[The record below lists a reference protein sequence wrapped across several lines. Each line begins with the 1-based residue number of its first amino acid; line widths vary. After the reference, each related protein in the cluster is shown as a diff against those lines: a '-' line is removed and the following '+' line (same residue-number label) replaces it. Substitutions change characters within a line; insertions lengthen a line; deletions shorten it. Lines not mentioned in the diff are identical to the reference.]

1 MNESAMKLKGMFCAS
16 VCVVLLAASAAAP
29 SLAGA
34 TEIPEDVN
42 AATLVKALA
51 ALEGGRLAQ
60 AVELYSRLINTRK
73 LSPELLARA
82 LLNRGLAHQ
91 RLGHHA
97 AAITDYDAALR
108 IDALTTRARVKA
120 LYNRALAFR
129 ALGDAGRAIEDLTAA
144 LYLDPAFAPAYFAR
158 GNILHER
165 GLYYLA
171 LADYDQALAH
181 GHPEKYRVHYARA
194 LLFSALN
201 SLARTKEAL
210 YAALKEKPDFAPAR
224 KRLSA
229 ILNGEIPKTRLFAD
243 LAQAPKKRIVARIG
257 GAAEGV
263 MTTPRTASVMI
274 AGAPVLNLMKPPQ
287 AEPVPPPGADDVA
300 RATSVAAA
308 AAPGA
313 TPKEAPRQQAWRV
326 ASTQPVAPAGARQ
339 RAKAGETAEA
349 VSITSMG
356 TKASMAP
363 MQTAAPASSSAS
375 AKGATSTLRTAS
387 IAPATAAA
395 TEQAQ
400 ATQPAP
406 DGWAIQLAAQRT
418 AEAQSAAAGARRQAR
433 HHPGRGARK
442 GRVLPHPAG
451 GLCRPQER
459 TAPLPPAEAQP
470 HLVPGDARQWLNE
483 HIPMTETIGGRAAC
497 RARPSP
503 FFRPA
508 QWWAGAGALVIPPR
522 SC

>member
-1 MNESAMKLKGMFCAS
+1 MKLKGMFCAS

-34 TEIPEDVN
+34 TEASEDVN

-91 RLGHHA
+91 KLGHHA

-108 IDALTTRARVKA
+108 IDALATRARVKA

-129 ALGDAGRAIEDLTAA
+129 AQGDAGRAIEDLTAA

-210 YAALKEKPDFAPAR
+210 YAALKEKPDFEPAR

-243 LAQAPKKRIVARIG
+243 LAQAPKKRIAARIG

-287 AEPVPPPGADDVA
+287 AEPVPPPGADDG
-300 RATSVAAA
+300 AAA
-308 AAPGA
+308 APVAGAAPGA
-313 TPKEAPRQQAWRV
+313 TPKAAPRQQAWRV
-326 ASTQPVAPAGARQ
+326 ASTQPVAPAGARRQ
-339 RAKAGETAEA
+339 RMKAGGTAKAATSMASMTAMTPMTSMRAEA
-349 VSITSMG
+349 
-356 TKASMAP
+356 
-363 MQTAAPASSSAS
+363 SAES
-375 AKGATSTLRTAS
+375 AGGDAATSTLRTAS
-387 IAPATAAA
+387 IAPATGAARK
-395 TEQAQ
+395 QAQ
-400 ATQPAP
+400 AAQPAY

-418 AEAQSAAAGARRQAR
+418 QEAAQAHWNRLKHRVRRRVRAGRLAIIRAEVPQRGVFYRIRLVGFADRKSAWRHCRRLKR
-433 HHPGRGARK
+433 SRIS
-442 GRVLPHPAG
+442 
-451 GLCRPQER
+451 C
-459 TAPLPPAEAQP
+459 
-470 HLVPGDARQWLNE
+470 LV
-483 HIPMTETIGGRAAC
+483 MRA
-497 RARPSP
+497 S
-503 FFRPA
+503 
-508 QWWAGAGALVIPPR
+508 G
-522 SC
+522 